1 MSTAEKS
8 AADFHAMADHTALA
22 MLADRRDGLNGALKA
37 VESVPGAGRDQLES
51 LVILIAAN
59 FAFCHLAPH
68 FSAALVQ
75 LTKSRGTRC

>member
-37 VESVPGAGRDQLES
+37 VESMPSASRNQLES
-51 LVILIAAN
+51 LVIFITAN
-59 FAFCHLAPH
+59 FAFRHMAPH
-68 FSAALVQ
+68 FSAALV
-75 LTKSRGTRC
+75 